1 MCGDRDFVMCDVPKN
16 AMDLVQTAWR
26 DFRDNPSD
34 SMKFNSFDWALRVAV
49 AKWQTYAETR
59 RASSA

>member
-1 MCGDRDFVMCDVPKN
+1 MCGDRDFVMCDVPKT
-16 AMDLVQTAWR
+16 AMDLVSTAWR

-34 SMKFNSFDWALRVAV
+34 AMKFNSFDWALRVAV
-49 AKWQTYAETR
+49 AKWHTYAETR